1 MKKEYSMQEL
11 AFIGDSIHT
20 TFVRNWVVNN
30 HSLKLNEY
38 HRLASK
44 YCNAKAQSGVL
55 EKISPLLS
63 FEESEIVRK
72 ARNTK
77 TKHSAKNS
85 SPIDYHRAT
94 AFESLI
100 GWLYLN
106 NKKDRLLE
114 ILGASLL
121 GQEEKC

>member
-20 TFVRNWVVNN
+20 SFIRNWVISN

-38 HRLASK
+38 HKLASK
-44 YCNAKAQSGVL
+44 YCNAKAQSDVL
-55 EKISPLLS
+55 ERIVPLLS
-63 FEESEIVRK
+63 FEESEIIRK

-94 AFESLI
+94 AFEALI

-106 NKKDRLLE
+106 NKKDRLKE
-114 ILGASLL
+114 ILKLSLL
-121 GQEEKC
+121 DREEKC